1 VKVVRWVG
9 GWGVVVVAGR
19 WVDEWA
25 RVCVRVW
32 WVNLRDKTV
41 RGASV
46 EHGVASLEH
55 GVASVVK

>member
-1 VKVVRWVG
+1 
-9 GWGVVVVAGR
+9 VVVVAGR